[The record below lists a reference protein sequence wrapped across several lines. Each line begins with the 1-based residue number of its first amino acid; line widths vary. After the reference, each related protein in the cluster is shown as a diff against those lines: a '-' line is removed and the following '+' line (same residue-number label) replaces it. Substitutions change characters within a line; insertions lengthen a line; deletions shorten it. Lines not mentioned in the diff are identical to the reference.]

1 MHITIYERNKVMRE
15 FVINKNDSGQR
26 LDKFLTKAVKN
37 LPQSLL
43 YKYIRLKRIKL
54 NGKRCA
60 ISDRLNE
67 GDTLQLYINDEFFEQ
82 DASKPDFLKAP
93 PVLDIVYEDENI
105 LLCDKKCGLVV
116 HEDESGQADTL
127 INRVLHYLYDKHE
140 YDPGAEH
147 SFVPALCNRIDRNTS
162 GIVICAKNAESLRIL
177 NQKVK
182 DREID
187 KRYLC
192 VTVGVPPKQSDTLTA
207 YHERDEKTKTVRI
220 TDTRTPHNKTM
231 ITQYN
236 VLRISPDKRLALL
249 EVRLITGRTHQ
260 IRAHFAH
267 IGCPLLGDGKY
278 GINTINREYNVKTQA
293 LCAYRLGFDFT
304 TDAGCLSYLNGQI
317 FKTDNVWFAQKL
329 FGVSPQTV
337 SSSKNPR

>member
-1 MHITIYERNKVMRE
+1 MVYNSFDMIFRKGQLIMRE

-67 GDTLQLYINDEFFEQ
+67 GDVIRLYINDEFFEG
-82 DASKPDFLKAP
+82 DVSKPDFLKAP
-93 PVLDIVYEDENI
+93 NSLDIVYEDENI

-116 HEDESGQADTL
+116 HEDESGAADTL
-127 INRVLHYLYDKHE
+127 INRILHYLYDKGE
-140 YDPGAEH
+140 YDPKSEH
-147 SFVPALCNRIDRNTS
+147 SFVPALCNRIDRNTG

-192 VTVGVPPKQSDTLTA
+192 VTVGVPPKKKDTLTA
-207 YHERDEKTKTVRI
+207 YHERNEKTKVVKI
-220 TDTRTPHNKTM
+220 TDTKTPHNKTM
-231 ITQYN
+231 ITEYK
-236 VLRISPDKRLALL
+236 VLETSTDNKLALL
-249 EVRLITGRTHQ
+249 EVKLVTGRTHQ
-260 IRAHFAH
+260 IRAHLAH

-278 GINTINREYNVKTQA
+278 GKNAVNREYGVKTQA
-293 LCAYRLGFDFT
+293 LCAFRLSFTFT
-304 TDAGCLSYLNGQI
+304 TDSGCLDYLNGRS
-317 FKTDNVWFAQKL
+317 FEVKNVWFRDKL
-329 FGVSPQTV
+329 FG
-337 SSSKNPR
+337 KN